1 MEDPGMAKSQG
12 WVGGAVAGLVLG
24 MITGC
29 VSFAETPKDR
39 FEQALKQLANSC
51 ATPKRRS
58 PNDVTCNFLKMKPAD
73 PLATEEGRFAHSIQI
88 PNPVPSDS
96 GYKPGM
102 SSQEYFDHLCK
113 TEAGDFIFRT
123 VENVKGV
130 FQMRPHPEPTDQE
143 IRHLYALEDPNVI
156 HDQEGKDPAF
166 TYVTPSVYQF
176 FESPISRQ
184 PRPTWQ
190 QKYRDASFFA
200 RAGADSKYEHYH
212 GYDGSSM
219 TSMWLEYVQEPK
231 SQYAYT
237 WRGITRPHD
246 RELGIA
252 GGEVIVL
259 DLQTKEVLA
268 VRRRYLKASAP
279 DFPGAGIAWG
289 RVCHTDQRPES
300 FNKAGIV
307 TRTLN
312 PFR

>member
-1 MEDPGMAKSQG
+1 MAKSQG

-39 FEQALKQLANSC
+39 FEQALTGLANSC

-73 PLATEEGRFAHSIQI
+73 PLATEEGRFAHFIQI

-96 GYKPGM
+96 GYKPGI

-113 TEAGDFIFRT
+113 TEAGDFIFK
-123 VENVKGV
+123 VIDNVKGV
-130 FQMRPHPEPTDQE
+130 FQMRPYPEPTDQE
-143 IRHLYALEDPNVI
+143 RRHLYALEDPNLANDNELNLI
-156 HDQEGKDPAF
+156 AF
-166 TYVTPSVYQF
+166 QFVNPSSYKF
-176 FESPISRQ
+176 FESPIRGGPMPSWEKQ
-184 PRPTWQ
+184 
-190 QKYRDASFFA
+190 YRDASFFTQPST
-200 RAGADSKYEHYH
+200 DSKYERYS
-212 GYDGSSM
+212 GYDGGAM
-219 TSMWLEYVQEPK
+219 TSMRREYVAELK
-231 SQYAYT
+231 SQYGYT

-289 RVCHTDQRPES
+289 RACHTDQRPEA
-300 FNKAGIV
+300 FNKVGIV
-307 TRTLN
+307 ARTLK